1 MSTSTETAKGYA
13 LESVIINSTRFL
25 EPSGLELIGAV
36 TDIEIYENI
45 ENNYLTGKIAIVDN
59 LRLYDRLDF
68 QGAETITIKIAQSE
82 DPNLPKS
89 ISKDFII
96 QKIISA
102 SKFNQTAD
110 TIFLNLVELSEYQSN
125 LINVNRAYSGSPI
138 SIMSA
143 IAEEY
148 LGKSIS
154 EHTSAN
160 TFQDK
165 MKMIIPNL
173 SPLRALNWIK
183 SRLTTVDGLPTYLFS
198 VFQTNK
204 LLYTDLNAM
213 LSQPPVNV
221 NIPFLYGAASDF
233 SEITTSTKFIP
244 IQSYS
249 LNNNDDMYSRIREGL
264 VGAKYSFYDSLTG
277 RYKTHSFNVHG
288 DAMSQLKIKEYER
301 TTFADNFEIDD
312 RPLQTYES
320 KHISQLNAS
329 GAYEDGSN
337 RFKSIDQENE
347 ASDYNKR
354 TIGKALKSF
363 LIKTPINIMVDGRGF
378 ISGDYHR
385 TVGNTIRVIF
395 LANRP
400 NQEEAKIDT
409 KKSGDYIIYA
419 AKHTLAAEKYNI
431 TFQCVKISSYDEDGI
446 IGALS

>member
-1 MSTSTETAKGYA
+1 MSTNTETVKGYV

-25 EPSGLELIGAV
+25 EPGGFELLGSV

-45 ENNYLTGKIAIVDN
+45 ENNYLTAKIAIVDN

-82 DPNLPKS
+82 DPNLPES
-89 ISKDFII
+89 ISKDFVVH
-96 QKIISA
+96 KIISA
-102 SKFNQTAD
+102 SKVNQTSD

-125 LINVNRAYSGSPI
+125 LINVNRAYKGDPV

-143 IAEEY
+143 ITEEY

-154 EHTSAN
+154 QHTSAG

-183 SRLTTVDGLPTYLFS
+183 SRLTTINGLPTYLFS
-198 VFQTNK
+198 VFQTDK

-213 LSQPPVNV
+213 LSQPPINAK
-221 NIPFLYGAASDF
+221 IPFLFGAASDF
-233 SEITTSTKFIP
+233 SEVTNSSKFIP

-249 LNNNDDMYSRIREGL
+249 LNNNDDMYGRIREGL

-277 RYKTHSFNVHG
+277 RYKTHNFNVHT
-288 DAMSQLKIKEYER
+288 DAISQLEVKEYER
-301 TTFADNFEIDD
+301 PTFADNFKIDD
-312 RPLQTYES
+312 RHLQSYES
-320 KHISQLNAS
+320 EHISQFSTS
-329 GAYEDGSN
+329 GAFEDGTN
-337 RFKSIDQENE
+337 KFRSIDQENE
-347 ASDYNKR
+347 AADYNKR

-363 LIKTPINIMVDGRGF
+363 LIKTPVNIMVDGRGF

>member
-1 MSTSTETAKGYA
+1 MSTNTETAKGYV

-25 EPSGLELIGAV
+25 EPGGLELLGAV
-36 TDIEIYENI
+36 TDIEIFENL

-59 LRLYDRLDF
+59 LRLYDRLDL
-68 QGAETITIKIAQSE
+68 QGAETVTIKLAQSE

-102 SKFNQTAD
+102 SKYNQTGD
-110 TIFLNLVELSEYQSN
+110 TIFLNLIEKSDFHSN
-125 LINVNRAYSGSPI
+125 LINVNRAYRGSPTT
-138 SIMSA
+138 IMSS
-143 IAEEY
+143 ISEEF

-154 EHTSAN
+154 YHTSAN
-160 TFQDK
+160 TFQDQ

-173 SPLRALNWIK
+173 SPLRALEWVK

-198 VFQTNK
+198 AFQTEK
-204 LLYTDLNAM
+204 LLFTDLNAM
-213 LSQPPVNV
+213 LSQPPINIK
-221 NIPFLYGAASDF
+221 IPFLFGAASDF
-233 SEITTSTKFIP
+233 SEITTGTRFIP

-249 LNNNDDMYSRIREGL
+249 LFNNDDMYSRIREGL

-277 RYKTHSFNVHG
+277 RYKTHSFNVQE
-288 DAMSQLKIKEYER
+288 DAISQLQVKEYER
-301 TTFADNFEIDD
+301 PTFADNFEIDD
-312 RPLQTYES
+312 KRIQNYES
-320 KHISQLNAS
+320 ESICKFSSS

-337 RFKSIDQENE
+337 RFKSIDQEKD

-363 LIKTPINIMVDGRGF
+363 LIKTPVNIMVDGRGF

-385 TVGNTIRVIF
+385 TVGNTVRVIF

-446 IGALS
+446 LGMLT